1 MQQIVC
7 DRCGKAVDETNT
19 IEMKAT
25 NYTPAEGSFGNI
37 WMNKS
42 TRNIDLCAECR
53 DKFYLWLSGD
63 CDENTTETK

>member
-1 MQQIVC
+1 MQQTVC
-7 DRCGKAVDETNT
+7 NRCKRPVNEKNAMEIEAIDYNLIDPDSIFTN
-19 IEMKAT
+19 K
-25 NYTPAEGSFGNI
+25 G
-37 WMNKS
+37 